1 MRLAVRSAL
10 VLAVF
15 LALGAGCTQPRSAR
29 CRQICTREGEC
40 VTATSNTM
48 PFDEKECV
56 AACSALEGDPDNL
69 AKVEKH
75 RACVTSAPSCAA
87 VLECP

>member
-1 MRLAVRSAL
+1 MTPMRLA
-10 VLAVF
+10 
-15 LALGAGCTQPRSAR
+15 LALALLLGCTQPRSAR
-29 CRQICTREGEC
+29 CRQICARESEC
-40 VTATSNTM
+40 ITQTNSTL

-75 RACVTSAPSCAA
+75 QACIARQQSCAA
-87 VLECP
+87 VLECQ

>member
-1 MRLAVRSAL
+1 MRAALLAAL
-10 VLAVF
+10 LA
-15 LALGAGCTQPRSAR
+15 ACTQPRSAR
-29 CRQICTREGEC
+29 CRQVCARESEC
-40 VTATSNTM
+40 VTQTNSPM